1 MMYRDDLF
9 RYRMPFMG
17 GRGFGLWELII
28 LVGVILIVIAVVLY
42 LVNQKPSSK
51 KDDSAMSILDERYAR
66 GDISEEEYLRRKANL
81 KK

>member
-1 MMYRDDLF
+1 MMYRDDFF

-42 LVNQKPSSK
+42 LVNKKPS
-51 KDDSAMSILDERYAR
+51 
-66 GDISEEEYLRRKANL
+66 
-81 KK
+81 